1 MEVPRDFDL
10 CEPTLQA
17 LRSLGSKGTVE
28 QISKA
33 VIRLMQLP
41 EEVTEQLRWSGPET
55 ELDYQLGWARSI
67 LETCGLAADLK
78 NGVWALTEKGKW
90 HPPIDHE
97 GIKKAY
103 MERVKAESDDSD
115 ESLERLLPDS
125 LEDELWYAMAAKAF
139 RVEEEDEVDA
149 IYDNK

>member
-1 MEVPRDFDL
+1 MGAQHIRD
-10 CEPTLQA
+10 
-17 LRSLGSKGTVE
+17 LRPCS
-28 QISKA
+28 
-33 VIRLMQLP
+33 RLEKWRM
-41 EEVTEQLRWSGPET
+41 
-55 ELDYQLGWARSI
+55 
-67 LETCGLAADLK
+67 GL
-78 NGVWALTEKGKW
+78 
-90 HPPIDHE
+90 

-139 RVEEEDEVDA
+139 RVEEDDEVDA